1 MVVAWSRTLT
11 LNAKYKNRFEGWA
24 LANSTKVVVLPEPA
38 NAATLTTSFGFK
50 RHRTMANCSS
60 VNGGAAVG
68 LLDVL
73 VWVVVVEVVV
83 EEEVVAKEVVAEE
96 EDIDVEGRW

>member
-50 RHRTMANCSS
+50 RHRTMDNCSS

-73 VWVVVVEVVV
+73 VCVVVAVVVVV
-83 EEEVVAKEVVAEE
+83 EEEEEE

>member
-50 RHRTMANCSS
+50 RHRTMDNCSS

-73 VWVVVVEVVV
+73 VCVVVAVVVVVVE
-83 EEEVVAKEVVAEE
+83 EEE

>member
-50 RHRTMANCSS
+50 RHRTMDNCSS

-73 VWVVVVEVVV
+73 VCVVVAVVVVVV
-83 EEEVVAKEVVAEE
+83 EEEEE

>member
-50 RHRTMANCSS
+50 RHRTMDNCSS

-73 VWVVVVEVVV
+73 VCVVVAVVVVV
-83 EEEVVAKEVVAEE
+83 EEEEE

>member
-50 RHRTMANCSS
+50 RHRTMDNCSS

-73 VWVVVVEVVV
+73 VCVVVAMVAVVVVV
-83 EEEVVAKEVVAEE
+83 EEEEE